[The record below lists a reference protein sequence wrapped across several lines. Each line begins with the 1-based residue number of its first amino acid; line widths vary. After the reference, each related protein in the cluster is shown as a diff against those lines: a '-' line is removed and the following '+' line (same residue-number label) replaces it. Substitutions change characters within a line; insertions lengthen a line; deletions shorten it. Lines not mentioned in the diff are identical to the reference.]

1 MYVYAENVFWGTG
14 YTEDK
19 LAAYQTLYV
28 CLETVAKLMALIAP
42 FYADKLYMDLIATTG
57 RDHVASVHLAD
68 FPVCDET
75 VIDKRIGNPHG
86 VSTESIFYGVGAA
99 QENKYYR

>member
-1 MYVYAENVFWGTG
+1 
-14 YTEDK
+14 
-19 LAAYQTLYV
+19 
-28 CLETVAKLMALIAP
+28 MAPIAP

-75 VIDKRIGNPHG
+75 VIDKELETRM
-86 VSTESIFYGVGAA
+86 S
-99 QENKYYR
+99 

>member
-1 MYVYAENVFWGTG
+1 
-14 YTEDK
+14 
-19 LAAYQTLYV
+19 
-28 CLETVAKLMALIAP
+28 MAPIAP

-75 VIDKRIGNPHG
+75 VIDKELETRM
-86 VSTESIFYGVGAA
+86 ELA
-99 QENKYYR
+99 QKYLLWGWRCARK